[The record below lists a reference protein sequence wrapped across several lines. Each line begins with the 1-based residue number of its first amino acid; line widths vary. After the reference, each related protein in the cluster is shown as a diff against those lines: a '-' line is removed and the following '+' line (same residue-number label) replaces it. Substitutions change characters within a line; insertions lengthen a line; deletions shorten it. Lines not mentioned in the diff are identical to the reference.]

1 MQITWC
7 PAQLLRTWVWMLCM
21 LHIHVSES
29 LVQNENVSAD
39 KNLIILSLFTA
50 CLGHW
55 QSQSKT
61 KTHDDV
67 MCRCSINTDIVASH
81 TFKVWSADHL
91 FKILQKLQKWN
102 SRLVLCIHLCWI
114 QATNHFQKPKVYF
127 PFKMKIKREK
137 KDAITLYNTRE
148 TLYIDIT
155 YVGAF

>member
-1 MQITWC
+1 MLFVTHRVYNANHLMSSTIITYMGMN
-7 PAQLLRTWVWMLCM
+7 AMHVAHR
-21 LHIHVSES
+21 VSES

-81 TFKVWSADHL
+81 TFKV
-91 FKILQKLQKWN
+91 
-102 SRLVLCIHLCWI
+102 
-114 QATNHFQKPKVYF
+114 
-127 PFKMKIKREK
+127 
-137 KDAITLYNTRE
+137 
-148 TLYIDIT
+148 
-155 YVGAF
+155 